1 MGNFDRQVSDETFI
15 FQLLGGGSKH
25 ACCKGGR
32 CIMYR
37 RLAVIF
43 PLAALVAFG
52 QDSGGWRKF
61 GTSSSDQAYAV
72 NQALPPQN
80 SQAAPGPNSAPY
92 TVPSQINLPAGT
104 FVMVRVNEKLSSDHN
119 QPGDFFTATLV
130 RPLIANGLVI
140 AQPGQNVAGRVSEA
154 LNAKH
159 GNGSSRLGLE
169 LTELS
174 LADGQQVPIRTQLMQ
189 YQRGSTNGRD
199 VGVMVGTTAAGAAI
213 GAAAGGGLGAGIG
226 AVGGAIAGTIGV
238 AVTHGHATEIH
249 PEATLTFRTIDNVA
263 IATDRSGDAFQPVA
277 QQNYRGQNYGGQQPV
292 QRSVA
297 PPAPYYGYYG
307 GYYDPYYYPYGY
319 YPYSGFYGYGYPGFG
334 VVIRGGGFRGGGFR
348 GGFRGGRR

>member
-1 MGNFDRQVSDETFI
+1 
-15 FQLLGGGSKH
+15 
-25 ACCKGGR
+25 
-32 CIMYR
+32 MYR

-43 PLAALVAFG
+43 PLVGLVAFA

-61 GTSSSDQAYAV
+61 GTSSGDQAFAV

-80 SQAAPGPNSAPY
+80 PQAALGSNSAPY

-104 FVMVRVNEKLSSDHN
+104 FVIVRVNEKLSSDHN

-140 AQPGQNVAGRVSEA
+140 AQPGQNIAGRVSEA
-154 LNAKH
+154 ANARH

-174 LADGQQVPIRTQLMQ
+174 LADGQQVPIRTQLIQ
-189 YQRGSTNGRD
+189 YQRGSSNGRD

-263 IATDRSGDAFQPVA
+263 IATDRSGDAFQPVR
-277 QQNYRGQNYGGQQPV
+277 QQDYRSYREQGQPV
-292 QRSVA
+292 QRAVA

-307 GYYDPYYYPYGY
+307 GYYDPFYYPYGY
-319 YPYSGFYGYGYPGFG
+319 YPYGGFYGYPGFG
-334 VVIRGGGFRGGGFR
+334 VVIRGGGFRGG
-348 GGFRGGRR
+348 FRGGRR